1 MIHQAP
7 GNQLG
12 KEDGPAPI
20 KGEDPLILEEYERDS
35 SGERGEPNES
45 EGLWGYPV
53 CRFLL
58 LLLVVF
64 CFCPGTIFISVTEF
78 LHWFEKLP
86 LVVKGLPSKADQ
98 FSSLPLDF
106 DSFKNLKKGNW

>member
-20 KGEDPLILEEYERDS
+20 RGEDPLILEEYERDS

-45 EGLWGYPV
+45 EGLRGYPA

-58 LLLVVF
+58 LLLLVR
-64 CFCPGTIFISVTEF
+64 FCPGTIFISVSDRI
-78 LHWFEKLP
+78 P
-86 LVVKGLPSKADQ
+86 ALV
-98 FSSLPLDF
+98 
-106 DSFKNLKKGNW
+106 

>member
-35 SGERGEPNES
+35 SGERGEPNGS
-45 EGLWGYPV
+45 EGLRGYPA

-64 CFCPGTIFISVTEF
+64 RFCPGTIFISVSDRI
-78 LHWFEKLP
+78 P
-86 LVVKGLPSKADQ
+86 ALV
-98 FSSLPLDF
+98 
-106 DSFKNLKKGNW
+106 